1 MLETIKKSFYILK
14 NNLIFIQP
22 LLLGLLL
29 IMTAFSFIIG
39 RNFFSFSKIVLLL
52 SMFLLF
58 IAFSAGWFYIN
69 KQGILNYNEN
79 DSKEEIALKAVQ
91 NFKKFFEGVG
101 ADFLKTAVSY
111 ILLFILYAA
120 SLYIV
125 TKFCM
130 SIFGEPKIIY
140 DFPKILKASS
150 QAEILN
156 YINSVTIQDKITFMS
171 WMLVFNIAASIM
183 NFFIILYFAVVS
195 FENVNILKSFWIA
208 LKFFF
213 KNLLG
218 VVAILV
224 VMFILYVFLNLL
236 SVILGS
242 NSLSFVILIIL
253 FTIYLNYY
261 LLLVFCFYYDKT
273 KNNSNNR
280 TECIG
285 EN

>member
-1 MLETIKKSFYILK
+1 M
-14 NNLIFIQP
+14 
-22 LLLGLLL
+22 
-29 IMTAFSFIIG
+29 
-39 RNFFSFSKIVLLL
+39 
-52 SMFLLF
+52 F

-69 KQGILNYNEN
+69 KQGIINYCEA
-79 DSKEEIALKAVQ
+79 DSKEEIAMKAVQ

-101 ADFLKTAVSY
+101 SDFLKTVGSY
-111 ILLFILYAA
+111 FIFFILYAA
-120 SLYIV
+120 ILYFL

-130 SIFGEPKIIY
+130 SVFGEPKIIY
-140 DFPKILKASS
+140 EFPKILKASS

-156 YINSVTIQDKITFMS
+156 YINNITIQDKITFIS
-171 WMLVFNIAASIM
+171 WIMVFNIVSSIM

-195 FENVNILKSFWIA
+195 FENVNILKAFWIA
-208 LKFFF
+208 IKFFF
-213 KNLLG
+213 KNILG
-218 VVAILV
+218 VVAILFV
-224 VMFILYVFLNLL
+224 IFILYVFLNIL
-236 SVILGS
+236 SVILGT

>member
-1 MLETIKKSFYILK
+1 
-14 NNLIFIQP
+14 
-22 LLLGLLL
+22 
-29 IMTAFSFIIG
+29 MTAFSFLVG

-52 SMFLLF
+52 SMILLF

-69 KQGILNYNEN
+69 KQGVLNYNEN

-101 ADFLKTAVSY
+101 ADFLKTAGSY
-111 ILLFILYAA
+111 IILFILYATT
-120 SLYIV
+120 LYLV
-125 TKFCM
+125 TKFCI
-130 SIFGEPKIIY
+130 STFGEPKIIY

-156 YINSVTIQDKITFMS
+156 YINSITIQDKITFMS
-171 WMLVFNIAASIM
+171 WMVIFNIAASIV
-183 NFFIILYFAVVS
+183 NFFIILHFAVVS
-195 FENVNILKSFWIA
+195 FESVNILKSFLLA

-224 VMFILYVFLNLL
+224 VIFILYVFLNII
-236 SVILGS
+236 SVILGTNS
-242 NSLSFVILIIL
+242 LSFVTNSLSFVILIIL

>member
-1 MLETIKKSFYILK
+1 MLETIKKSYYILK

-156 YINSVTIQDKITFMS
+156 YINSVIDYRLDKIS
-171 WMLVFNIAASIM
+171 KVSDINI
-183 NFFIILYFAVVS
+183 
-195 FENVNILKSFWIA
+195 FEMRLLADVYV
-208 LKFFF
+208 
-213 KNLLG
+213 KNH
-218 VVAILV
+218 
-224 VMFILYVFLNLL
+224 
-236 SVILGS
+236 
-242 NSLSFVILIIL
+242 
-253 FTIYLNYY
+253 
-261 LLLVFCFYYDKT
+261 K
-273 KNNSNNR
+273 KNNGAVKVLVN
-280 TECIG
+280 
-285 EN
+285 

>member
-1 MLETIKKSFYILK
+1 MLNIFKKSFFILK

-22 LLLGLLL
+22 LLFGLLL
-29 IMTAFSFIIG
+29 IMTSLSFLVG
-39 RNFFSFSKIVLLL
+39 RNFYSISKFVLLI
-52 SMFLLF
+52 SMILMF

-69 KQGILNYNEN
+69 KQGIINYCEA
-79 DSKEEIALKAVQ
+79 DSKEEIAMKAVQ

-101 ADFLKTAVSY
+101 SDFLKTVGSY
-111 ILLFILYAA
+111 FIFFILYAA
-120 SLYIV
+120 ILYFL

-130 SIFGEPKIIY
+130 SVFGEPKIIY
-140 DFPKILKASS
+140 EFPKILKASS

-156 YINSVTIQDKITFMS
+156 YINNITIQDKITFIS
-171 WMLVFNIAASIM
+171 WIMVFNIVSSIM

-195 FENVNILKSFWIA
+195 FENVNILKAFWIA
-208 LKFFF
+208 IKFFF
-213 KNLLG
+213 KNILG
-218 VVAILV
+218 VVAILFV
-224 VMFILYVFLNLL
+224 IFILYVFLNIL
-236 SVILGS
+236 SVILGT

>member
-29 IMTAFSFIIG
+29 IMTAFSFLVG
-39 RNFFSFSKIVLLL
+39 RNFFSFSKIILLL

-58 IAFSAGWFYIN
+58 IAFSAGWFFIN

-101 ADFLKTAVSY
+101 ADFLKTALSY

-120 SLYIV
+120 VLYIV

-130 SIFGEPKIIY
+130 SIFGEPRIIY

-156 YINSVTIQDKITFMS
+156 YINSVTIQDKIIFMN
-171 WMLVFNIAASIM
+171 WMVVFNIAASIM

-195 FENVNILKSFWIA
+195 FENVNILKSFWFA

-213 KNLLG
+213 RNLFG
-218 VVAILV
+218 VVAILIII
-224 VMFILYVFLNLL
+224 FILYVFLNIL

-242 NSLSFVILIIL
+242 NSLSLVTLIIL

-285 EN
+285 

>member
-1 MLETIKKSFYILK
+1 MLETIKKSFCILK

-29 IMTAFSFIIG
+29 IMTAFSFLVG

-52 SMFLLF
+52 SMVLLF

-69 KQGILNYNEN
+69 KQGVLNYNEN

-101 ADFLKTAVSY
+101 ADFLKTAGSY
-111 ILLFILYAA
+111 IILFILHAA
-120 SLYIV
+120 TLYIV

-130 SIFGEPKIIY
+130 NVFGEPKIIY

-156 YINSVTIQDKITFMS
+156 YINSITIQDKITFMS
-171 WMLVFNIAASIM
+171 WMVIFNIAASIV
-183 NFFIILYFAVVS
+183 NFFIVLHFAVVS
-195 FENVNILKSFWIA
+195 FENVNILKSFWLA

-224 VMFILYVFLNLL
+224 VIFILYVFLNIL
-236 SVILGS
+236 SVLFGS

>member
-29 IMTAFSFIIG
+29 IMTAFSFLVG
-39 RNFFSFSKIVLLL
+39 RNFFSFSKIILLL

-58 IAFSAGWFYIN
+58 IAFSAGWFFIN

-101 ADFLKTAVSY
+101 ADFLKTALSY

-120 SLYIV
+120 VLYIV

-130 SIFGEPKIIY
+130 SIFGEPRIIY

-156 YINSVTIQDKITFMS
+156 YINSVTIQDKIIFMN
-171 WMLVFNIAASIM
+171 WMVVFNIAASIM

-195 FENVNILKSFWIA
+195 FENVNILKSFWLA

-224 VMFILYVFLNLL
+224 VIFILYVFLNIL
-236 SVILGS
+236 SVLLGS

-285 EN
+285 

>member
-1 MLETIKKSFYILK
+1 MLEIFKKSFYILK

-29 IMTAFSFIIG
+29 LMTAFTFLLG
-39 RNFFSFSKIVLLL
+39 RNIFSIPKIVLML
-52 SMFLLF
+52 SIVLMF

-69 KQGILNYNEN
+69 KQGVLNYNEN

-101 ADFLKTAVSY
+101 ADFLKTAGSY
-111 ILLFILYAA
+111 IILFILYATT
-120 SLYIV
+120 LYIV

-130 SIFGEPKIIY
+130 SVFGEPKIIN

-156 YINSVTIQDKITFMS
+156 YVNSITIQDKITFMS
-171 WMLVFNIAASIM
+171 WMVIFNIAASIV
-183 NFFIILYFAVVS
+183 NFFIVLHFAVVS
-195 FENVNILKSFWIA
+195 FENVNILKSFWLA

-224 VMFILYVFLNLL
+224 VIFILYVFLNIL
-236 SVILGS
+236 SVLLGS